1 MSIQRIKQTRLWKS
15 TLAERQN
22 DEHSDKRE
30 ELRAALIKF
39 RENAATLVGRISSAL
54 PGLTQHD
61 VTHLDAL
68 WEKADLIIGEK
79 FDLTPLEAF
88 VLGGSILLH
97 DSALCFEAYEDG
109 LSGIRKTVEWK
120 DSYTSLSEKEFE
132 SEEELMHQADF
143 FTLRQLHAF
152 QAEKLLDF
160 NWIDP
165 DTKQSIFLL
174 ENQNLRKHLG
184 NLIGLIAS
192 SHHWDIETLTT
203 KLPSQQNALA
213 SYPRDWRIDPIKV
226 ACILRCA
233 DATHI
238 DNERAPDFFYA
249 LLKRHGVSFNHW
261 KAQNRLSVVDFD
273 QSEKE
278 KKSLIFNSTI
288 DFSES
293 ETDAWYVVY
302 DAICLVDKELKSCNS
317 LLESRGCNPFQA
329 TRVLGVESPE
339 SLSRYIKAEGWKPC
353 SAEVHVGNIE
363 KIIQNLGGEML
374 YGASSDLL
382 GIVIRELI
390 QNARD
395 SIHARKFV
403 DNGHTG
409 KIKITLQKVGEEN
422 WLSAED
428 DGIGM
433 SERVLTGPLLDFG
446 TSFWTSSLVQS
457 EFPGLR
463 SSNFKSIGKF
473 GIGFYSVFMI
483 AKKVFVTTKSWT
495 EGLTDL
501 KELKFNKGFSLRP
514 ILTKGEIADFGST
527 NSTKIKVLLKDGL
540 VEDNRM
546 IEIKTNRS
554 GSVNFHVP
562 IAQYISAIVAGLDTS
577 VDYQEDGKSI
587 QTIHKSIDSQDFDR
601 VLWLKN
607 ISFSSHQ
614 KNVNTETYINRNA
627 NRLKPIINNSK
638 IHGLAAINTQLSNHQ
653 TFLSSSTVGGLS
665 HNVHARDGE
674 KFIGYIDYNPNS
686 AKREI
691 GKYSAGDESIKQWA
705 QEQLNE
711 LLSLSLNPVEKY
723 CASSALC
730 HFKTDPSSLCQ
741 ILVIA
746 GQEQKFVSF
755 QELAELSTE
764 SGIAFLESGHG
775 GHMETYHNVSQFPN
789 YILVRPL
796 MNSSFISLKISDDIP
811 ENNNSILDCLY
822 RKSIEMGYQPAIN
835 KIINVAKNTFG
846 MHMNAIILKSK
857 KN

>member
-1 MSIQRIKQTRLWKS
+1 MSIERIKQTRLWKN
-15 TLAERQN
+15 TLGEQEA
-22 DEHSDKRE
+22 DENSEKRE
-30 ELRAALIKF
+30 ELRSALLKF
-39 RENAATLVGRISSAL
+39 RENATVLVGRISSAL

-61 VTHLDAL
+61 ITHLDAL
-68 WEKADLIIGEK
+68 WEKADLITGGK

-97 DSALCFEAYEDG
+97 DSALCFEAYENG
-109 LSGIRKTVEWK
+109 LDGIRNTVEWK
-120 DSYTSLSEKEFE
+120 DSFSALSENEFE
-132 SEEELMHQADF
+132 SEEELKHQVDF
-143 FTLRQLHAF
+143 YTLRQLHAF

-165 DTKQSIFLL
+165 DTKQSIYLL
-174 ENQNLRKHLG
+174 ENQTLRRHLG
-184 NLIGLIAS
+184 KLIGLIAS

-213 SYPRDWRIDPIKV
+213 SYPREWRIDPVKI

-233 DATHI
+233 DAVHI
-238 DNERAPDFFYA
+238 DNERAPDFLYA

-261 KAQNRLSVVDFD
+261 KAQNRLSAVDFD

-278 KKSLIFNSTI
+278 QKSLIFNSTI
-288 DFSES
+288 DFNES

-302 DAICLVDKELKSCNS
+302 DAICLVDKELKSCNA
-317 LLESRGCNPFQA
+317 LLESRGCIPFQA
-329 TRVLGVESPE
+329 NQVLGVESPE
-339 SLSRYIKAEGWKPC
+339 SLSKYIKAAGWKPC

-382 GIVIRELI
+382 GIVIRELV

-395 SIHARKFV
+395 SIHARKFI
-403 DNGHTG
+403 DSGHEG
-409 KIKITLQKVGEEN
+409 KIKITIQKIGEEN
-422 WLSAED
+422 WLSVED

-463 SSNFKSIGKF
+463 SSSFKSVGRF
-473 GIGFYSVFMI
+473 GIGFYSIFMI

-495 EGLTDL
+495 EGLSDL

-514 ILTKGEIADFGST
+514 ILTQGQLADFGSS
-527 NSTKIKVLLKDGL
+527 NSTKIKVLLKDDL
-540 VEDNRM
+540 IEDNRM

-554 GSVNFHVP
+554 GSVNFYVP
-562 IAQYISAIVAGLDTS
+562 IAQYISALVAGLDTS
-577 VDYQEDGKSI
+577 VLYQEDNKSP
-587 QTIHKSIDSQDFDR
+587 QTIHKSIDSEDFDKAF
-601 VLWLKN
+601 WLKN
-607 ISFSSHQ
+607 ISFSSYQ
-614 KNVNTETYINRNA
+614 KNVNTETYINSNI
-627 NRLKPIINNSK
+627 NRLKPIVNNTK

-653 TFLSSSTVGGLS
+653 TFLSSPTVGGLS
-665 HNVHARDGE
+665 QNVHGRDGDY
-674 KFIGYIDYNPNS
+674 FIGYIDYNPNS

-691 GKYSAGDESIKQWA
+691 GKYSAGDELIDKWA
-705 QEQLNE
+705 QEQLKE
-711 LLSLSLNPVEKY
+711 LLTLSLNPIEKY

-730 HFKTDPSSLCQ
+730 HFKTDPSPLGQ
-741 ILVIA
+741 ILVII
-746 GQEQKFVSF
+746 GQEQKFIGF
-755 QELAELSTE
+755 EELADLSTNI
-764 SGIAFLESGHG
+764 GIAFLESGHG
-775 GHMETYHNVSQFPN
+775 GHMETYHNITQLPGYVL
-789 YILVRPL
+789 IRPL
-796 MNSSFISLKISDDIP
+796 MNSSFISLKITDGLP

-822 RKSIEMGYQPAIN
+822 RKSIEKGYKPTIDVLSNIAQ
-835 KIINVAKNTFG
+835 NTFG
-846 MHMNAIILKSK
+846 MQMNAVILKSN